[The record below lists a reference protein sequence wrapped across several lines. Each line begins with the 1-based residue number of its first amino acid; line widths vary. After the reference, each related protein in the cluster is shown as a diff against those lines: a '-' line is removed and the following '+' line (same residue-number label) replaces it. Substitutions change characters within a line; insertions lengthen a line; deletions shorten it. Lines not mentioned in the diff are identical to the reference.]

1 MFEVIQSDHFQK
13 WLSVLKD
20 RRAKARIH
28 TRLDRMAEGHFGDVK
43 SLGNKLVEARIDY
56 GPGYRLYFMREGLSV
71 ILLLVGGD
79 KRTQQR
85 DIDRAYA
92 IMEIWRQ

>member
-1 MFEVIQSDHFQK
+1 
-13 WLSVLKD
+13 
-20 RRAKARIH
+20 
-28 TRLDRMAEGHFGDVK
+28 MAEGHFGDVK